1 MWRPWVAMLG
11 VATIVACGPSE
22 AVAPGTAPGPI
33 DRAAVTQTIAAL
45 VPVVSSDDRETATPG
60 PVADGLISPD
70 NLAYLGAFRLPA
82 DPEGMG
88 WEWGGGALTY
98 NPAGDPG
105 GGSDSYPG
113 SLFATGHNWYQR
125 IGELSIPAPVLA
137 QTIAD
142 LPVAQTLQP
151 LTDVY
156 GGLYPEM
163 EQPRVALAY
172 VPPGSGQPEAKLA
185 FARSPHL
192 DEGATG
198 ASHGWCGTD
207 LATPRPAGLWRIGGL
222 WNYVTTDYIFEM
234 DPAWSAVHTPGYRLI
249 TGRYRDGGQGAMGP
263 SLYAYDP
270 LRDGS
275 LPSAGT
281 TLDVMTLLQY
291 DRMDE
296 ENPVAINDYHHSDDW
311 AGAVWLTAGDR
322 AALLFAG
329 TKGQGAC
336 WYGCPDGTDT
346 PPWPADCYDRG
357 WWSDSFVGQFLF
369 YDPADLAAVVAGELA
384 PSAPQPYATL
394 SVDDVLFHVT
404 HEMQKDHLGAAAF
417 DRVRGLL
424 YVLELLADEDRP
436 LVHVW
441 SVM

>member
-1 MWRPWVAMLG
+1 L
-11 VATIVACGPSE
+11 SE
-22 AVAPGTAPGPI
+22 
-33 DRAAVTQTIAAL
+33 
-45 VPVVSSDDRETATPG
+45 
-60 PVADGLISPD
+60 
-70 NLAYLGAFRLPA
+70 
-82 DPEGMG
+82 
-88 WEWGGGALTY
+88 
-98 NPAGDPG
+98 
-105 GGSDSYPG
+105 
-113 SLFATGHNWYQR
+113 
-125 IGELSIPAPVLA
+125 
-137 QTIAD
+137 
-142 LPVAQTLQP
+142 
-151 LTDVY
+151 
-156 GGLYPEM
+156 
-163 EQPRVALAY
+163 
-172 VPPGSGQPEAKLA
+172 
-185 FARSPHL
+185 
-192 DEGATG
+192 
-198 ASHGWCGTD
+198 TD

-234 DPAWSAVHTPGYRLI
+234 DPAWAAVHTPGYRLI

-291 DRMDE
+291 DRVDE

-322 AALLFAG
+322 AALLFTG

-369 YDPADLAAVVAGELA
+369 YDPADLAAVVGGELA

-394 SVDDVLFHVT
+394 NVDDVLFHVT